1 MPACW
6 GVMNPDSSAADRRLN
21 HTRAAIAAAL
31 RDAPAPGRGRPATP
45 GEPARPRP
53 WVTDAATTLADGLLR
68 PIAQTRPWTLVA
80 VAGLA
85 GAALVLTRPWRAPGC
100 YRTAPTRGPTSAVS
114 AMATA
119 PQTVTRIA
127 PRAMAA
133 PPARAASA
141 PRAASETSD
150 ALPTRSES

>member
-1 MPACW
+1 
-6 GVMNPDSSAADRRLN
+6 MNPDSSAAVRRLN

-85 GAALVLTRPWRAPGC
+85 GAALVLTRPWRARIP
-100 YRTAPTRGPTSAVS
+100 APWRSRLLTRLTTDAAWIVASAW
-114 AMATA
+114 M
-119 PQTVTRIA
+119 A
-127 PRAMAA
+127 PRS
-133 PPARAASA
+133 PP
-141 PRAASETSD
+141 PG
-150 ALPTRSES
+150 RSGRPVQRDPDEPAGR